1 MLFLCFCKE
10 IFEGSPIF
18 WGGVF
23 FSFSGRFRGKNEGE
37 KRTLWKRN
45 PIFLNGKNRKS
56 PENKGSLKSR
66 EIRIVKKGV
75 KIRLFHLFH
84 RVIHRKGSDNPC
96 FSTKKAGF

>member
-1 MLFLCFCKE
+1 MLFARRFLREAPYFGE
-10 IFEGSPIF
+10 E
-18 WGGVF
+18 
-23 FSFSGRFRGKNEGE
+23 SFSLFPGVSVENEGE
-37 KRTLWKRN
+37 KRTLWKRK

>member
-1 MLFLCFCKE
+1 MLFARRFLREAPYFGE
-10 IFEGSPIF
+10 ES
-18 WGGVF
+18 F

-37 KRTLWKRN
+37 KRTLWKRK